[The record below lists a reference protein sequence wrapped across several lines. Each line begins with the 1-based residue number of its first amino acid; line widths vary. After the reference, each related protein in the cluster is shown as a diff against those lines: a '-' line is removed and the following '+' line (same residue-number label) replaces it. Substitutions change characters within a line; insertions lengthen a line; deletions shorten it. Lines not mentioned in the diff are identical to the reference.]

1 LRERGHVPQ
10 VDLRSA
16 LAAQLVVR
24 LGKRIRGR
32 ICWRSSM
39 YDIEG
44 FFTNNPINRYG
55 IGNMAEKLQPDADGG
70 LMITIQHE
78 SPDKDREAK
87 WLPAPAEAVF
97 MAMRLYQPKERM
109 YRGDYIVAP
118 VRKMK

>member
-87 WLPAPAEAVF
+87 WLPAPAEAVLWPCGSTSQKS
-97 MAMRLYQPKERM
+97 ACTAATTSWRRYGR
-109 YRGDYIVAP
+109 
-118 VRKMK
+118 